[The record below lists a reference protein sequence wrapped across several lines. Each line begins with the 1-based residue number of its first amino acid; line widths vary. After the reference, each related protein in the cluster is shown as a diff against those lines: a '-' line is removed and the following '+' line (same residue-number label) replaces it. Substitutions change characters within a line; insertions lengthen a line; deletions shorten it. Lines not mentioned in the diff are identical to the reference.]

1 MMRANLRYAGKAAI
15 YRKILELKRER
26 EAASVRMP
34 GDAIEFAVAVLNWR
48 PFPYQEELLADES
61 KRICVCAGRQTGKST
76 TVAVKA
82 LHFALTN
89 PNARVLLVAPTLR
102 QSTNLLEKVVE
113 FVWGSPVCARL
124 LRKRSRTELSFRN
137 GSRIVA
143 LPSGTLGNTIRG
155 LTADLVIVDEAA
167 FVPERVITDVL
178 MPQIATTDGRFWM
191 VSTPWDKNHV
201 FYRCFNDPAWSVK
214 RWPTTAC
221 PLVRP
226 SFIEEQRRLM
236 GEEAFRREI
245 LAEFVDDSDNFF
257 TSELIRSCIDDYSP
271 GELKDGK
278 LYAGFDWGGRA
289 DPNAVAVVESSAG
302 HVRLVHTETWMSESY
317 TYSVNRVVGLYR
329 QMGFDLVLEEI
340 GAGIPIREQLESYGI
355 RVIGVGPDEV
365 ERAMLALK
373 VMMEGGRVRIYL
385 DHALI
390 ASLQSVK
397 FERTRRGHLVFHH
410 PYGTRDDLAR
420 ALALACYASTVDSSG
435 TYAVPLG

>member
-1 MMRANLRYAGKAAI
+1 MMGYVGKAAL
-15 YRKILELKRER
+15 YRRILELKRQR
-26 EAASVRMP
+26 EAAATRIP
-34 GDAIEFAVAVLNWR
+34 GDAVEFALSVLNWR

-82 LHFALTN
+82 LHFALSK

-102 QSTNLLEKVVE
+102 QSLNLLEKVSE
-113 FVWGSPVCARL
+113 FVRGSPACARL
-124 LRKRSRTELSFRN
+124 IKRRTRTEVSFRN

-178 MPQIATTDGRFWM
+178 MPQIATTDGSFWM

-201 FYRCFNDPAWSVK
+201 FYRCFTDQSWSVR
-214 RWPTTAC
+214 RWPTTYC

-226 SFIEEQRRLM
+226 SFVEEQRRLM
-236 GEEAFRREI
+236 GEEAFRREM
-245 LAEFVDDSDNFF
+245 LAEFVDDSDSFF
-257 TSELIRSCIDDYSP
+257 PSDLIRSCIEDYQP
-271 GELKDGK
+271 RELSGGR

-302 HVRLVHTETWMSESY
+302 YLRLVHTEAWMSESY
-317 TYSVNRVVGLYR
+317 TYSVVRVVGLYK
-329 QMGFDLVLEEI
+329 QMGFDLALEEI
-340 GAGIPIREQLESYGI
+340 GAGIPIKEQLESHGI

-365 ERAMLALK
+365 EKAMLALK
-373 VMMEGGRVRIYL
+373 VMLEGGRIRMYL
-385 DHALI
+385 DEALI
-390 ASLQSVK
+390 SSLQSVK
-397 FERTRRGHLVFHH
+397 FERTRRGRLVFRH
-410 PYGTRDDLAR
+410 PQGTRDDLAR

-435 TYAVPLG
+435 TYAVALG